1 MPSTGGMTASS
12 RTERGSRQPA
22 TVAELM
28 RRHFISLAPEDSL
41 LEAFQLMRLARL
53 RLVPVVREG
62 VLVGVLGYRDLN
74 QAMLREL
81 LGNPAPALEALL
93 VENVMDAP
101 AVTIAPEARLVDA
114 ATSLCRSSQGCL
126 PVVEPGQRGPRLL
139 GLVTES
145 DLLRVAF
152 GPDARPA

>member
-1 MPSTGGMTASS
+1 MSSIGGMTSS
-12 RTERGSRQPA
+12 RTAQGSRQPS

-28 RRHFISLAPEDSL
+28 RRNFISLAPEDSL
-41 LEAFQLMRLARL
+41 LDAFQLMRLARL
-53 RLVPVVREG
+53 RLLPVVRQG

-101 AVTIAPEARLVDA
+101 TVTIAPEARLMDA

-152 GPDARPA
+152 GPDAQPA

>member
-1 MPSTGGMTASS
+1 
-12 RTERGSRQPA
+12 
-22 TVAELM
+22 
-28 RRHFISLAPEDSL
+28 
-41 LEAFQLMRLARL
+41 MRLARL

-101 AVTIAPEARLVDA
+101 TVTIAPEARLMDA

-152 GPDARPA
+152 GPDAQPA

>member
-1 MPSTGGMTASS
+1 MVASS
-12 RTERGSRQPA
+12 RSDSDLPQPA

-28 RRHFISLAPEDSL
+28 RRHFISLTPDDSL

-53 RLVPVVREG
+53 RVLPVVREG
-62 VLVGVLGYRDLN
+62 VLVGLLTYRDLN

-81 LGNPAPALEALL
+81 LGNTAPALEAIL
-93 VENVMDAP
+93 VGSVMDAP
-101 AVTIAPEARLVDA
+101 TVTVAPGARLVDA
-114 ATSLCRSSQGCL
+114 ATSLCRTALGCL
-126 PVVEPGQRGPRLL
+126 PVVEPGRDGPRLL

-152 GPDARPA
+152 GPFARSA

>member
-1 MPSTGGMTASS
+1 M
-12 RTERGSRQPA
+12 ERGSRQPS

-41 LEAFQLMRLARL
+41 LDAFQLMRLARL
-53 RLVPVVREG
+53 RLLPVVRQG

-152 GPDARPA
+152 GPDAQPA

>member
-1 MPSTGGMTASS
+1 MTSS
-12 RTERGSRQPA
+12 RTAQGSRQPS

-28 RRHFISLAPEDSL
+28 RRNFISLAPEDSL
-41 LEAFQLMRLARL
+41 LDAFQLMRLARL
-53 RLVPVVREG
+53 RLLPVVRQG

-101 AVTIAPEARLVDA
+101 TVTIAPEARLMDA

-152 GPDARPA
+152 GPDAQPA

>member
-1 MPSTGGMTASS
+1 M
-12 RTERGSRQPA
+12 ERGSRQPS

-81 LGNPAPALEALL
+81 LGNPAPALEAIL
-93 VENVMDAP
+93 VESVMDAP
-101 AVTIAPEARLVDA
+101 TVTIAPEARLVDA